1 MARHFHPFKMPFF
14 GYFEK
19 QKYFA
24 KNQSVSSV
32 STYK

>member
-1 MARHFHPFKMPFF
+1 MARHILPHKMPFF

-19 QKYFA
+19 QKYLA